1 MTLTEYQEAAAR
13 TIRMDL
19 TLDEA
24 VQHGLYGLSAETGEV
39 SGIFQKQLQGHP
51 VNAEHIM
58 KELGDVLWM
67 VAEICTGLR
76 IDLDDVAALNISK
89 LRARYPHGFDPDRS
103 MHRRDGDI

>member
-39 SGIFQKQLQGHP
+39 SEIFQKQLQGHP

-67 VAEICTGLR
+67 VAEICTAKR
-76 IDLDDVAALNISK
+76 FNMDDVAQLNIDK
-89 LRARYPHGFDPDRS
+89 LKRRYPEGFDPDRS
-103 MHRRDGDI
+103 MHRGEGDI

>member
-1 MTLTEYQEAAAR
+1 MTMNEYQELAAR

-19 TLDEA
+19 TLKQA
-24 VQHGLYGLSAETGEV
+24 VQHGLYGLAAETGEV
-39 SGIFQKQLQGHP
+39 CGIFQKQLQGHP
-51 VNAEHIM
+51 VDDEHVM

-89 LRARYPHGFDPDRS
+89 LRARYPNGFDPDRS
-103 MHRRDGDI
+103 LHRKEGDV